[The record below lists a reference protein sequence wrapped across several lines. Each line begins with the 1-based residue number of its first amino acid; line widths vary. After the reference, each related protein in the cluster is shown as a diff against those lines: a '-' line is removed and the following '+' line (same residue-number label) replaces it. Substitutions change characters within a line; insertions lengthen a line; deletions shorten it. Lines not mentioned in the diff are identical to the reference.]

1 MSSRMRDAIR
11 RLNQLSSQN
20 STEHGIEV
28 REMILA
34 VLGEDVDDEFE
45 ELVRHALTSSP
56 VMSTEQIARG
66 ILNLTRWR
74 EDQA

>member
-1 MSSRMRDAIR
+1 MRDAIR

-20 STEHGIEV
+20 STEQGIEV

-34 VLGEDVDDEFE
+34 VIGEDVDDEFE

-56 VMSTEQIARG
+56 VMSTVQIARG
-66 ILNLTRWR
+66 ILNLTKWR
-74 EDQA
+74 EDQV

>member
-28 REMILA
+28 REMIQA

-66 ILNLTRWR
+66 ILNLSKWR
-74 EDQA
+74 KDQV